1 MKLLLVSLSALVLL
15 SACAQKQED
24 LKSPCVGAEGS
35 PCDRRPVNDW
45 WHKSQGDSHGQG
57 DIG

>member
-1 MKLLLVSLSALVLL
+1 MARIVLISLALTFLT
-15 SACAQKQED
+15 ACSNKEPD

-45 WHKSQGDSHGQG
+45 WLPKNG
-57 DIG
+57 

>member
-1 MKLLLVSLSALVLL
+1 MLRILLVSAMLAVLA
-15 SACAQKQED
+15 SCTNPQPD

-45 WHKSQGDSHGQG
+45 W
-57 DIG
+57 IG